1 MFFYNKTSPVTVKN
15 RRSWQTVVF
24 ACAALVL
31 SCAAADVSAEWR
43 GSVEG
48 GAQLG
53 SNSSSTRL
61 RLVLRNDQRP
71 LTHYV
76 YAEWLQ
82 SGANNDSYAIG
93 YNPRYWFA
101 AMQSD
106 TTLVIGLIKST
117 MHLVKPEYVIRQVL
131 E

>member
-93 YNPRYWFA
+93 YNPRYWF
-101 AMQSD
+101 D
-106 TTLVIGLIKST
+106 KKYVTTQADSC
-117 MHLVKPEYVIRQVL
+117 
-131 E
+131 